1 MNERQFVSVF
11 RSSKST
17 DTYLYVKRGKTWDEL
32 PEPLKSVFGRPVHT
46 MDLLLTAERKL
57 SRTTGDEV
65 LGSIKDQGFFL
76 QMPEKLDSY
85 LVEFKEKVGKR
96 TT

>member
-1 MNERQFVSVF
+1 
-11 RSSKST
+11 
-17 DTYLYVKRGKTWDEL
+17 
-32 PEPLKSVFGRPVHT
+32 

>member
-1 MNERQFVSVF
+1 MNQRQFVSVF

-17 DTYLYVKRGKTWDEL
+17 DTYIYVKRGATWNEL
-32 PEPLKSVFGRPVHT
+32 PEPLRNAFGRPVHT
-46 MDLLLTAERKL
+46 MDLLLMPERKL
-57 SRTTGDEV
+57 SRATGDEV
-65 LGSIKDQGFFL
+65 LGAISDHGFFL
-76 QMPEKLDSY
+76 QMPEKLESY

>member
-1 MNERQFVSVF
+1 MNEREFVSVF

-17 DTYLYVKRGKTWDEL
+17 DTYIYVKRGKTWNEL
-32 PEPLKSVFGRPVHT
+32 PEPLRSAFGRPVHA

-57 SRTTGDEV
+57 SRATGDEV

-76 QMPEKLDSY
+76 QMPEKLESY
-85 LVEFKEKVGKR
+85 LVEFREKVGKR